1 VISTNLISRWSFEKD
16 TESRRVI
23 LINELQT
30 SDRRSL
36 AGGFLISIVVLFLWQ
51 LGVPWL
57 KSSFLIEPPLKV
69 VKALQGFF
77 LAGMSNVYGP
87 STIWPDIRLS
97 LLEITGGI
105 VVSGLIGFL
114 IVEGLFKKKFSNRVR
129 ALLCLTAVAPVVLA
143 SQIMFWV
150 GIGIWQKILTITCF
164 MCFPFMQALSSYRN
178 LTLLNRLLTA
188 LDEAMPYAFVGMVFA
203 EAMAA
208 TAGLGFLMIIAG
220 SQLYM
225 AEAIAISFLTFG
237 LMTIISCSLRFVVK
251 RLCFSED
258 KVEAVP
264 SPAI

>member
-1 VISTNLISRWSFEKD
+1 MDTHTYGGSCHCGRVRFEVTTNLSRASQC
-16 TESRRVI
+16 
-23 LINELQT
+23 NC
-30 SDRRSL
+30 
-36 AGGFLISIVVLFLWQ
+36 SIC
-51 LGVPWL
+51 
-57 KSSFLIEPPLKV
+57 
-69 VKALQGFF
+69 
-77 LAGMSNVYGP
+77 
-87 STIWPDIRLS
+87 TIWPDIRLS

-114 IVEGLFKKKFSNRVR
+114 IVEGLFKKKFSNRIR

-220 SQLYM
+220 S
-225 AEAIAISFLTFG
+225 
-237 LMTIISCSLRFVVK
+237 
-251 RLCFSED
+251 
-258 KVEAVP
+258 
-264 SPAI
+264 